1 MIKVKRINAEDVAP
15 VKFVDVIEDKRP
27 VKGREIFPEIYS
39 NIFFCARKKSGK
51 TCAIAHI
58 IDKCSTS
65 ETKVI
70 AFVSTLHRDPTWAAI
85 QDMCAKKKI
94 DFTGYTS
101 LKDESTKE
109 NILETIVQSLQAETD
124 AKKDKKELSQHGG
137 GLLFG
142 DDSKP
147 REKKSKKPKENA
159 CKIIFVLDD
168 LSGELLD
175 PAVGKLLKKNR
186 HFKCKVLISSQYF
199 NDITLQGRKQL
210 DYVLLYRGLEQSLK
224 KLQEIYNNLNISV
237 PFEKFIEVY
246 KFCTKEPF
254 HFMYIDV
261 ENSLFRLDF
270 THKIELPKEDKEEEE
285 REL

>member
-1 MIKVKRINAEDVAP
+1 MIRVKRINAEDVAP
-15 VKFVDVIEDKRP
+15 VKFIDDVKDKRP
-27 VKGREIFPEIYS
+27 VKGRDIFPEIYS

-85 QDMCAKKKI
+85 QDMCEKKKI

-101 LKDESTKE
+101 LFDEKTKD
-109 NILETIVQSLQAETD
+109 NILTSIVDSLQAESD
-124 AKKDKKELSQHGG
+124 AKKDKKEEPQRGG

-142 DDSKP
+142 DDTIP
-147 REKKSKKPKENA
+147 RERKSKKPKENA

-168 LSGELLD
+168 LSGEIKD
-175 PAVGKLLKKNR
+175 PVVARLLKKNR
-186 HFKCKVLISSQYF
+186 HFKCKVLLSSQYF
-199 NDITLQGRKQL
+199 NDIELQGRMNL
-210 DYVLLYRGLEQSLK
+210 NYVLLYKGLEQSLK

-237 PFEKFIEVY
+237 PFNKFIDVY
-246 KFCTKEPF
+246 KYCTKEPY

-261 ENSLFRLDF
+261 ENSEFRLDF
-270 THKIELPKEDKEEEE
+270 THKIDIPKEDEE